1 MRVSSQLSVSLLLP
15 ALLIAFAASAHAQS
29 ISASPHDTGVVP
41 DDELTLV
48 VGTRFVTA
56 ADDQSAAA
64 LFTKARIPLSR
75 FNDTDHCVDQNALK
89 VAQDYFTDLGRVLGK
104 AGHYYFVPDDAV
116 KKSVEACATQHGRAP
131 QAWVEDKTQIVAF
144 GRVVPTNEAAA
155 LEEQVR

>member
-1 MRVSSQLSVSLLLP
+1 MRASSRPAASLVLLP
-15 ALLIAFAASAHAQS
+15 ALIAFASVGIAQS
-29 ISASPHDTGVVP
+29 PPANSHDTGVVP

-56 ADDQSAAA
+56 SEDQSAAA
-64 LFTKARIPLSR
+64 LFTKARIPLSS
-75 FNDTDHCVDQNALK
+75 FNETDHCVDQNALK

-104 AGHYYFVPDDAV
+104 AGHYYFVPDDV
-116 KKSVEACATQHGRAP
+116 IKKSVESCQTQHRRAP
-131 QAWVEDKTQIVAF
+131 QAWVENKTKIVAV